1 MAAAAAAGSLGRSR
15 RCRGRHLL
23 GDTAPEEASWG
34 VRTNRCARTRPRL
47 PHDTQRQTQA
57 QAQRAVGVERA
68 PTRGPCAPPTGEA
81 QAAGTRS
88 LRHGTLRLLQKAAKT
103 GSTHLM
109 AQVLA
114 LREGWQPG
122 RRPERGASGLRA
134 AAPELTAS
142 AQVCGRRPVP
152 VPLCSAPVCLSTC
165 GERAGTARAKQ
176 LGAQSAP
183 RRPVTGALEGVRV
196 CPRGACVSRNRGLR
210 AAAGGHLRSP
220 GSLSAHATPRSSP
233 GHLVRKRNTEV
244 NCANKPEPA
253 RPGT

>member
-1 MAAAAAAGSLGRSR
+1 MAAAAAAGSLGCSR

-142 AQVCGRRPVP
+142 AQVCGRRPDPVP
-152 VPLCSAPVCLSTC
+152 VCSAPVSVCLPVES
-165 GERAGTARAKQ
+165 GQGQPAPSSWGHRVPLAGWSRA
-176 LGAQSAP
+176 P
-183 RRPVTGALEGVRV
+183 WRV
-196 CPRGACVSRNRGLR
+196 CGCAQGAPAC
-210 AAAGGHLRSP
+210 P
-220 GSLSAHATPRSSP
+220 G
-233 GHLVRKRNTEV
+233 TEV
-244 NCANKPEPA
+244 
-253 RPGT
+253 